1 MPLRD
6 FYALTDSGRMEI
18 FMEFNMKD
26 VVNVKPK
33 SVVKIVVIC
42 LIVLIVLILG
52 FNSFTVVKAGHT
64 GVVVNLGKVSNNVL
78 EEGLHFKIPFVS
90 EIVQIDNRVLKTE
103 VESVAASKDLQTISS
118 KVSINYRVNR
128 ASSAD
133 IYKNVGN
140 DFTNVIV
147 NPAIQECVKSVAAK
161 YTAEQLITERPIVST
176 EMEQAISEK
185 INPYGLSIEVFN
197 IVNFDFTEEFNKAIE
212 AKQTA
217 QQEALKAEQDLARI
231 KVEAQQTIEKAEAE
245 AEAYRLKN
253 AELSEEVI
261 MMEFVEKWDGKM
273 PSVMSDAQSMFDI
286 GSYIKDISDSTQETK
301 DEE

>member
-1 MPLRD
+1 MG
-6 FYALTDSGRMEI
+6 FHALTDSGRMEI

-42 LIVLIVLILG
+42 LIVLIILILG

-161 YTAEQLITERPIVST
+161 YTAEQLITERPVVST

-231 KVEAQQTIEKAEAE
+231 KVEAQQTVEKAEAE

-286 GSYIKDISDSTQETK
+286 GSYIKDVSDSTQETQGA
-301 DEE
+301 E

>member
-1 MPLRD
+1 MG
-6 FYALTDSGRMEI
+6 FHALTDSGRMEI

-42 LIVLIVLILG
+42 LIVLIILILG

-161 YTAEQLITERPIVST
+161 YTAEQLITERPVVST

-231 KVEAQQTIEKAEAE
+231 KVEAQQTVEKAEAE

-286 GSYIKDISDSTQETK
+286 GSYIKDVSDSTQETQ

>member
-1 MPLRD
+1 
-6 FYALTDSGRMEI
+6 
-18 FMEFNMKD
+18 MEFNKNN
-26 VVNVKPK
+26 VVNASPK
-33 SVVKIVVIC
+33 SIKKIVIAVVIVAVAA
-42 LIVLIVLILG
+42 IIA
-52 FNSFTVVKAGHT
+52 FNSFTVVGAGHT
-64 GVVVNLGKVSNNVL
+64 GVVVNLGKVSDTVL
-78 EEGLHFKIPFVS
+78 EEGLHFKIPFIS
-90 EIVQIDNRVLKTE
+90 EIVQIDNRVMKTE
-103 VESVAASKDLQTISS
+103 VESNAASKDLQNISS

-161 YTAEQLITERPIVST
+161 YTAEQLITNRATVST
-176 EMEQAISEK
+176 EMEDAISKK

-197 IVNFDFTEEFNKAIE
+197 IVNFDFSEEFNKAIE

-231 KVEAQQTIEKAEAE
+231 KVEAEQTVEKAKAEAE
-245 AEAYRLKN
+245 AYELKN
-253 AELSEEVI
+253 SQLTDKVI

-273 PSVMSDAQSMFDI
+273 PSVVSDAGAMFDVS
-286 GSYIKDISDSTQETK
+286 SYISGTEENTQETT
-301 DEE
+301 EAE

>member
-1 MPLRD
+1 MG
-6 FYALTDSGRMEI
+6 FHALTDSGRMEI

-42 LIVLIVLILG
+42 LIVLIILILG

-161 YTAEQLITERPIVST
+161 YTAEQLIAERPTVSM

-197 IVNFDFTEEFNKAIE
+197 IVNFDFSEEFNKAIE

-231 KVEAQQTIEKAEAE
+231 KVEAQQTVEKAEAE

-286 GSYIKDISDSTQETK
+286 GSYIKDVSDSTQETQGA
-301 DEE
+301 E

>member
-1 MPLRD
+1 MG
-6 FYALTDSGRMEI
+6 FHALTDSGRMEI

-42 LIVLIVLILG
+42 LIVLIILILG

-161 YTAEQLITERPIVST
+161 YTAEQLIAERPTVSM

-197 IVNFDFTEEFNKAIE
+197 IVNFDFSEEFNKAIE

-231 KVEAQQTIEKAEAE
+231 KVEAQQTVEKAEAE

-286 GSYIKDISDSTQETK
+286 GSYIKDVSDSTQETQ